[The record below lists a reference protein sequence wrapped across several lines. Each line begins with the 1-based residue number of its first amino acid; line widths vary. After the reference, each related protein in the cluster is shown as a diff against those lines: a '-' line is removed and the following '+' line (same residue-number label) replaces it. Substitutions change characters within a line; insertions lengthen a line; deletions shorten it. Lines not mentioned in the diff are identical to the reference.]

1 MTPGEFESWLTEKST
16 ITLLDL
22 EILEARIVELAILYN
37 KGRINP
43 PLIIYS
49 PSIKLTDKLVNW
61 LI

>member
-43 PLIIYS
+43 PLII
-49 PSIKLTDKLVNW
+49 
-61 LI
+61 